1 MAHPFGEDHVQAILV
16 EENFTIL
23 RMIEDDEQDRAGFVI
38 SHVSRPDDEINIFLV
53 SNEQDEAAQITFEGP
68 DEYTEDEAK
77 QILNEVMDAFIKIIE
92 VASID
97 EESGSGSASASGS
110 ESGGE

>member
-1 MAHPFGEDHVQAILV
+1 MAHPFGEDHIQNILV

-23 RMIEDDEQDRAGFVI
+23 RMIDDDEQGRAGFVI
-38 SHVSRPDDEINIFLV
+38 SHASRPDDEINIFKI
-53 SNEQDEAAQITFEGP
+53 SNDQGEADQIAFEGP
-68 DEYTEDEAK
+68 DEYTEEEAK
-77 QILNEVMDAFIKIIE
+77 QILNEVMETFIKIIE
-92 VASID
+92 IASID